1 MKSKGFLD
9 DIEKVVDDFSTEC
22 KKQINTNINRVDLEN
37 HPIWDRLERQ
47 RHRDSLNR
55 FSSEYLQQYTGG
67 QYPPTIPKSK
77 EVVKCRCG
85 VEIEIFFTQGEIV
98 RSDSYDWTRRTRE
111 VVREKDNFRC
121 PRCAEGF
128 RIVGKITDL
137 KVKMME

>member
-1 MKSKGFLD
+1 
-9 DIEKVVDDFSTEC
+9 
-22 KKQINTNINRVDLEN
+22 
-37 HPIWDRLERQ
+37 
-47 RHRDSLNR
+47 
-55 FSSEYLQQYTGG
+55 
-67 QYPPTIPKSK
+67 
-77 EVVKCRCG
+77 